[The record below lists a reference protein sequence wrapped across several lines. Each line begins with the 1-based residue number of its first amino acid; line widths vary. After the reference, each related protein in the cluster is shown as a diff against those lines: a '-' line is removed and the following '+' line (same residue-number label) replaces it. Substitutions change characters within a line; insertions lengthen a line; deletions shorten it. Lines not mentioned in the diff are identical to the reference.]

1 MCRSRMVWCSC
12 GGIEVVTFSLGVV
25 VVPYSVVRIVE
36 WGKGC
41 IAPDRYGALAVGLRS
56 LWCSTRSSG
65 SGKREEQGRA
75 YGSL

>member
-25 VVPYSVVRIVE
+25 VAPYSVARIVK

-41 IAPDRYGALAVGLRS
+41 IAPDRYGALVVGLRS
-56 LWCSTRSSG
+56 L
-65 SGKREEQGRA
+65 
-75 YGSL
+75 